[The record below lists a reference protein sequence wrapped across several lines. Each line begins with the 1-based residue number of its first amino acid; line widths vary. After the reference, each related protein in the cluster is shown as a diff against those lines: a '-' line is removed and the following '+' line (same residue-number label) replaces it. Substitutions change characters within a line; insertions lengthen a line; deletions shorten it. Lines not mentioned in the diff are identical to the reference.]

1 MHTIGKSKLFV
12 YTFLYAVL
20 SIILLSFIY
29 YIFPEQKLPDG
40 SKVDKILVEK
50 SKRQMHIFSNGKKL
64 DTFRVSLGFRPQ
76 GKKLFEGDGKTPEG
90 RYSIVSKN
98 YNSIAYKSFGISY
111 PNTAERLFAARHH
124 KSAGGDIMIHGLM
137 NGLGYW
143 GKFHRFIDWTAG
155 CIALTNNE
163 MDDLFLHVDVG
174 CEVEI
179 VD

>member
-1 MHTIGKSKLFV
+1 MKHYLKLTLGIMLLTIALVIGYYFITESKIP
-12 YTFLYAVL
+12 A
-20 SIILLSFIY
+20 
-29 YIFPEQKLPDG
+29 G
-40 SKVDKILVEK
+40 SKIDKILVEK
-50 SKRQMHIFSNGKKL
+50 SKREMHVFFNGKKL
-64 DTFRVSLGFRPQ
+64 NTYSISLGFRPN
-76 GKKLFEGDGKTPEG
+76 GKKQFEGDGKTPEG

-98 YNSIAYKSFGISY
+98 YNNIAHKSFGISY
-111 PNTAERLFAARHH
+111 PNTADRQFAARHH
-124 KSAGGDIMIHGLM
+124 KSAGGDIMLHGLM

-163 MDDLFLHVDVG
+163 MDDLFRHVDVG